1 MTSTPPIANASR
13 ALSHLNLRLL
23 LLYFIALSPSLGTAV
38 SAFGRLFLYI
48 TALCI
53 FLLSR
58 ASKKPKPIQN
68 LQYLTVLI
76 LFTIGYM
83 LATVVWSSASLS
95 ESLHAWTRHARLL
108 TIPILYML
116 IRNLSEG
123 RAVLRAFTFGQIF
136 VVLSAWLLVCGVG
149 VPWATAAAAKETY
162 AVFGSYLE
170 QSISQSVLVAILWF
184 QRDWIFGSKG
194 RWIAILG
201 ALSTLLLTL
210 GFLQGRSGHLVAL
223 TIIGLAVMHELPRQK
238 KWITV
243 VIVAGVL
250 ALTLAGS
257 KNFRDRMLSVNTEV
271 AAYSE
276 QTVAG
281 SSSGVRLYY
290 WQVSLLAAI
299 EKPVFGHGAGSWN
312 YEYRRLGAAKANP
325 STLSVSDP
333 HQLFLLWAVEGG
345 AVGMGLLIILFFYM
359 LLHSRYLASHDAHTL
374 QAVIAALFVSGMFNS
389 MIFGIGMGDFF
400 CVAMGILLSLNCH
413 MTDRSNQKK
422 HDAN

>member
-1 MTSTPPIANASR
+1 MTNSPSTANSNC
-13 ALSHLNLRLL
+13 LISHLNLRIL

-53 FLLSR
+53 FLFSS
-58 ASKKPKPIQN
+58 ASKERKSIQN
-68 LQYLTVLI
+68 LHYLTILI
-76 LFTIGYM
+76 LITVGYM
-83 LATVVWSSASLS
+83 LTTVAWSSVPLS

-108 TIPILYML
+108 TIPILYIL
-116 IRNLSEG
+116 IRNPSEG
-123 RAVLRAFTFGQIF
+123 KAVLRVFAFGQVF
-136 VVLSAWLLVCGVG
+136 VILSAWLLVCGVK

-184 QRDWIFGSKG
+184 ERDWIFGRKG
-194 RWIAILG
+194 HWLAIFG
-201 ALSTLLLTL
+201 ALSTLVLTL
-210 GFLQGRSGHLVAL
+210 GFLQGRSGHVVAL
-223 TIIGLAVMHELPRQK
+223 TIIGLAVLYELPRRQ
-238 KWITV
+238 KWIAV

-250 ALTLAGS
+250 AITVAGS
-257 KNFRDRMLSVNTEV
+257 KNFRDRMLSVNSEV

-276 QTVAG
+276 RTVAD

-290 WQVSLLAAI
+290 WHVSLLAAI
-299 EKPVFGHGAGSWN
+299 EKPIFGHGAGSWN
-312 YEYRRLGAAKANP
+312 HEYRRLGANKANP
-325 STLSVSDP
+325 LTLSVSDP

-345 AVGMGLLIILFFYM
+345 AVGLGLLIIVFAYM
-359 LLHSRYLASHDAHTL
+359 LLKSRYLEINNAHTL
-374 QAVIAALFVSGMFNS
+374 QAVIMALIISGMFNS

-400 CVAMGILLSLNCH
+400 CVAIGILLSMSHRIANSS
-413 MTDRSNQKK
+413 DEKK